1 MIGASTGWYIGLVLG
16 IVVAA
21 VAAAIVITIVLLG
34 AGGSPRRRGPLW
46 TGVEKVRAQTDEL
59 AGVGRINDS
68 GVRILHSAR
77 ALRKVAV
84 GQMIAFAA
92 FTNHDAWAIALV
104 IGLVVALAV
113 AGLLIVLVRTVG
125 DIRKSV
131 AALLDVAGKVAGNT
145 QNIPQLEATAP
156 VLGLIVEEAVIQDGY
171 MNALTD
177 GFGNGNGDR

>member
-1 MIGASTGWYIGLVLG
+1 MT
-16 IVVAA
+16 
-21 VAAAIVITIVLLG
+21 
-34 AGGSPRRRGPLW
+34 
-46 TGVEKVRAQTDEL
+46 
-59 AGVGRINDS
+59 
-68 GVRILHSAR
+68 
-77 ALRKVAV
+77 
-84 GQMIAFAA
+84 AFAA
-92 FTNHDAWAIALV
+92 FTNHDAWAVALV

-131 AALLDVAGKVAGNT
+131 AALLGVAGQVAGNT
-145 QNIPQLEATAP
+145 ANIPQLEATAP